1 MTMIEN
7 MKIKGT
13 ILIIDRDSVYLEE
26 LFGHLQEAGYEVR
39 TADKVSGALAL
50 VQSEKIDVVIL
61 AADMPEMQGHE
72 VVPIIKALAPR
83 LPVIITAPE
92 NSQELEVKV
101 RQASIFYYHVK
112 SFGLEELDL
121 AVQNALERGNR

>member
-1 MTMIEN
+1 
-7 MKIKGT
+7 MKIKGN

-26 LFGHLQEAGYEVR
+26 LFGH
-39 TADKVSGALAL
+39 
-50 VQSEKIDVVIL
+50 L

>member
-1 MTMIEN
+1 MAM
-7 MKIKGT
+7 KGT
-13 ILIIDRDSVYLEE
+13 ILIIDWDSVYLEA
-26 LFGHLQEAGYEVR
+26 LSHRLQDAGYEVR

-112 SFGLEELDL
+112 SFGLEELNL

>member
-1 MTMIEN
+1 MN
-7 MKIKGT
+7 IKGT
-13 ILIIDRDSVYLEE
+13 ILITDRDLVYLKE
-26 LFGHLQEAGYEVR
+26 LSHHLQEAGYEVR

-121 AVQNALERGNR
+121 AVQNALERSNR

>member
-1 MTMIEN
+1 MTMIETI
-7 MKIKGT
+7 KSKGT
-13 ILIIDRDSVYLEE
+13 ILIIDRDFVYLED
-26 LFGHLQEAGYEVR
+26 LSGHLQEAGYEVW
-39 TADKVSGALAL
+39 TADKVSGALAM

-92 NSQELEVKV
+92 NNQELEVKV

-121 AVQNALERGNR
+121 AVQNALERVNR